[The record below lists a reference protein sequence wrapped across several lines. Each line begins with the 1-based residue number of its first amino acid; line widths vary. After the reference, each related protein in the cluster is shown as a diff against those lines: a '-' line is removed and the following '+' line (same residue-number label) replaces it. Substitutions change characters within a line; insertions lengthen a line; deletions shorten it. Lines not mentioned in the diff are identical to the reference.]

1 MSLWSRIANAVRGER
16 LNREIDEELQSHI
29 EEAIA
34 SGRDL
39 EEARRALGSALHARE
54 ASHSIRAA
62 GWLDALLADVRFGWR
77 QLSRNK
83 VASAA
88 AVLSLALGI
97 GSCVAAFR
105 LIDALLW
112 RPLPISGASRLYALS
127 RRMTGLYGKPGED
140 NYWATPDFNL
150 MRDAVKDQ
158 ADLIAVSDADRTDI
172 TWSASGSSDDD
183 IEKAHVAY
191 VSGNMF
197 PLFGLEP
204 TLGRLL
210 APVDDRGRVLAPYA
224 VLSWDY
230 WNHRFGRDRR
240 VLGSS
245 LHIGDQTFEIIGVGP
260 REFTGTETG
269 TVTDIFLPLNMN
281 RFATQDSITWHH
293 VFLMLKPGV
302 RQATALEPA
311 INLEQLRQHLATV
324 SHAFEAECS
333 ECLRGMTRVDVDR
346 FLNQK
351 LVFNAAGAGISDLQK
366 DYRRFLGI
374 LGLLVVLVLLIAC
387 VNVANMM
394 TAQAAARAQE
404 MALRISIGAG
414 RRRLVQLILCQGA
427 LLALLASV
435 LGALFAAWAAPFVLS
450 LVNPPDNPAHLALPA
465 DWRVLFFG
473 LGLIIF
479 VVLLLG
485 LLPALRAS
493 AVRPVAA
500 LKGGE
505 DPHSPRRLMRGAIA
519 LQVAFCGLILFLSSL
534 FVTSFQRLE
543 NRSLGF
549 STDRLLLLETVAG
562 KGQLPVV
569 WNQTAEA
576 IGAAPGVN
584 SVAIS
589 GWPLLG
595 RIKINSAISINGAP
609 PSPTPAFFLNVS
621 PGWLSTMKIPLVSGR
636 DFRPEDT
643 SPGAAIINE
652 TFSKTFFPGQDPIGR
667 TFARGANRPLNK
679 IVGVTADVPD
689 HDLREP
695 NRAVFYVPFDG
706 IDDKSAPTVEGFAT
720 FVVHT
725 DAQNPL
731 ALADSLRQLIAH
743 RHNGLRVS
751 NVTTQLDLV
760 RDQTIR
766 ERLIAMLAGFFA
778 AVALLLAGIG
788 LYAVLNYSVLQR
800 RREIGIRMAIGSTRA
815 GIVRIV
821 TLDVFVMIA
830 LGGCAG
836 VALGF
841 GAASYVRSLFYEVKA
856 TDPDMLALPACAI
869 LVTAL
874 VATLPGVVRALH
886 TDPTE
891 ILRTE

>member
-1 MSLWSRIANAVRGER
+1 MSLWSRILNAVHGER
-16 LNREIDEELQSHI
+16 LNREIEEELQSHI

-34 SGRDL
+34 SGHVAD
-39 EEARRALGSALHARE
+39 EARRTFGSILRQRE
-54 ASHSIRAA
+54 ASHGIRAA
-62 GWLDALLADVRFGWR
+62 EWLESLLADTKFGWR
-77 QLSRNK
+77 QLCRNK
-83 VASAA
+83 VMSVA

-112 RPLPISGASRLYALS
+112 RPLPISNSSKLYVLS
-127 RRMTGLYGKPGED
+127 RKLIGPEGRPIED
-140 NYWATPDFNL
+140 GYWATPDFKV

-158 ADLIAVSDADRTDI
+158 ADLIAISEADRTDI
-172 TWSASGSSDDD
+172 TWSTDDD
-183 IEKAHVAY
+183 MEKAHVVYA
-191 VSGNMF
+191 SGNMF

-204 TLGRLL
+204 ALGRLL
-210 APVDDRGRVLAPYA
+210 APADDRGRGLAPYA

-230 WNHRFGRDRR
+230 WNHRLGRDPH
-240 VLGSS
+240 VLGRS

-269 TVTDIFLPLNMN
+269 TVTDIFLPLSMSGL
-281 RFATQDSITWHH
+281 ATQDSVRWHH

-302 RQATALEPA
+302 NPATALEP
-311 INLEQLRQHLATV
+311 LRQHLSAV
-324 SHAFEAECS
+324 SRAFEADCS
-333 ECLRGMTRVDVDR
+333 TCFRGETQASIDR
-346 FLNQK
+346 LLNKK
-351 LVFNAAGAGISDLQK
+351 LVFNPAGAGISDLQK
-366 DYRRFLGI
+366 DYRRYLGV
-374 LGLLVVLVLLIAC
+374 LGLLAALVLLIAC

-414 RRRLVQLILCQGA
+414 RRRLVQLILIQSA
-427 LLALLASV
+427 LLALVASV
-435 LGALFAAWAAPFVLS
+435 LGALFAAWSAPFVLS
-450 LVNPPDNPAHLALPA
+450 LVNPPDNPARLALPA
-465 DWRVLFFG
+465 DWRVLLFAFG
-473 LGLIIF
+473 LIVL

-493 AVRPVAA
+493 VVRPVAA

-505 DPHSPRRLMRGAIA
+505 DPRAPRRLMRVAIA
-519 LQVAFCGLILFLSSL
+519 LQIAFCCLVLFLSSL
-534 FVTSFQRLE
+534 FVASFQRLQ
-543 NRSLGF
+543 NRPLGF

-576 IGAAPGVN
+576 LRAVPGVN

-595 RIKINSAISINGAP
+595 RIMINSDISINGAP

-621 PGWLSTMKIPLVSGR
+621 PGWLPTMKIPLVSGR
-636 DFRPEDT
+636 DFRSQDA
-643 SPGAAIINE
+643 SPGAAIVNE
-652 TFSKTFFPGQDPIGR
+652 TFVKTFFPGQDPIGR
-667 TFARGANRPLNK
+667 TFERGANQPLNT
-679 IVGVTADVPD
+679 IVGVTPDVPY

-695 NRAVFYVPFDG
+695 SPAVFYVPFDE
-706 IDDKSAPTVEGFAT
+706 IDDKSAPSAVGFASFT
-720 FVVHT
+720 IHT
-725 DAQNPL
+725 DAKDPL
-731 ALADSLRQLIAH
+731 ALANSLRQLIAE

-751 NVTTQLDLV
+751 NITTQLDLV

-766 ERLIAMLAGFFA
+766 ERLIAMLAAFFT

-821 TLDVFVMIA
+821 TLDVFLMIA
-830 LGGCAG
+830 LGGCTG

-841 GAASYVRSLFYEVKA
+841 GAARYVGSLFYQVKA
-856 TDPDMLALPACAI
+856 TDADMIALPACAI
-869 LVTAL
+869 LLTAL
-874 VATLPGVVRALH
+874 VATLPAVLRALR

-891 ILRTE
+891 ILRAE

>member
-1 MSLWSRIANAVRGER
+1 MSVWSRISNAVRGGR
-16 LNREIDEELQSHI
+16 LNREIEEELQAHI

-34 SGRDL
+34 SGRDPD
-39 EEARRALGSALHARE
+39 EARRTFGSILRQRE
-54 ASHSIRAA
+54 AGHSIRVA
-62 GWLDALLADVRFGWR
+62 GWLESLLADVRFGWR
-77 QLSRNK
+77 QLWLNR
-83 VASAA
+83 VTSAA

-112 RPLPISGASRLYALS
+112 RPLPISGASRLFVLS
-127 RRMTGLYGKPGED
+127 RKLIGPEGKPIED
-140 NYWATPDFNL
+140 RYWATPDFKL

-158 ADLIAVSDADRTDI
+158 ADLIAISEADRTDI
-172 TWSASGSSDDD
+172 TLSTDDD
-183 IEKAHVAY
+183 MEKANVVY

-204 TLGRLL
+204 ALGRLL
-210 APVDDRGRVLAPYA
+210 APADDRGRGLAPYA

-230 WNHRFGRDRR
+230 WNHRLGRDPH
-240 VLGSS
+240 VLGRS

-269 TVTDIFLPLNMN
+269 TVTDIFLPLSMSGL
-281 RFATQDSITWHH
+281 ATQDSVRWHH

-302 RQATALEPA
+302 NPATALEP
-311 INLEQLRQHLATV
+311 LRQHLSAV
-324 SHAFEAECS
+324 SRAFEADCS
-333 ECLRGMTRVDVDR
+333 TCFRGETQASIDR
-346 FLNQK
+346 LLNKK
-351 LVFNAAGAGISDLQK
+351 LVFNPAGAGISDLQK
-366 DYRRFLGI
+366 DYRRYLGV
-374 LGLLVVLVLLIAC
+374 LGLLAALVLLIAC

-414 RRRLVQLILCQGA
+414 RRRLVQLILIQSA
-427 LLALLASV
+427 LLALVASV
-435 LGALFAAWAAPFVLS
+435 LGALFAAWSAPFVLS
-450 LVNPPDNPAHLALPA
+450 LVNPPDNPARLALPA
-465 DWRVLFFG
+465 DWRVLLFAFG
-473 LGLIIF
+473 LIVL

-493 AVRPVAA
+493 VVRPVAA

-505 DPHSPRRLMRGAIA
+505 DPRAPRRLMRVAIA
-519 LQVAFCGLILFLSSL
+519 LQIAFCCLVLFLSSL
-534 FVTSFQRLE
+534 FVASFQRLQ
-543 NRSLGF
+543 NRPLGF

-576 IGAAPGVN
+576 LRAVPGVN

-595 RIKINSAISINGAP
+595 RIMINSDISINGAP

-621 PGWLSTMKIPLVSGR
+621 PGWLPTMKIPLVSGR
-636 DFRPEDT
+636 DFRSQDA
-643 SPGAAIINE
+643 SPGAAIVNE
-652 TFSKTFFPGQDPIGR
+652 TFVKTFFPGQDPIGR
-667 TFARGANRPLNK
+667 TFERGANQPLNT
-679 IVGVTADVPD
+679 IVGVTPDVPY

-695 NRAVFYVPFDG
+695 SPAVFYVPFDE
-706 IDDKSAPTVEGFAT
+706 IDDKSAPSAVGFASFT
-720 FVVHT
+720 IHT
-725 DAQNPL
+725 DAKDPL
-731 ALADSLRQLIAH
+731 ALANSLRQLIAE

-751 NVTTQLDLV
+751 NITTQLDLV

-766 ERLIAMLAGFFA
+766 ERLIAMLAAFFA

-821 TLDVFVMIA
+821 TLDVFLMIA
-830 LGGCAG
+830 LGGCTG

-841 GAASYVRSLFYEVKA
+841 GAARYVGSLFYQVKA
-856 TDPDMLALPACAI
+856 TDADMIALPACAI
-869 LVTAL
+869 LLTAL
-874 VATLPGVVRALH
+874 VATLPAVLRALR

-891 ILRTE
+891 ILRAE